1 MVRAFTNG
9 VAKFRQTYPFI
20 TPSQLAF
27 ISSDYGNNNWTNS
40 WPINAVFATNVP
52 TGLPRGGLS
61 GPTAVNDA
69 GREEWFS
76 KIYNLTCVQSFNY
89 RIYVV
94 AQLTDTNGNPKGA
107 MMRKYYQMY
116 LNYNGPQPPTGAP
129 DSQAPS
135 VSPLPT
141 YEAFY

>member
-1 MVRAFTNG
+1 M
-9 VAKFRQTYPFI
+9 YPFI

-27 ISSDYGNNNWTNS
+27 ISTKHGDTLWTDSKWWTNC
-40 WPINAVFATNVP
+40 AVFGTNSL
-52 TGLPRGGLS
+52 GGGLAGVTS
-61 GPTAVNDA
+61 INDE

-76 KIYNLTCVQSFNY
+76 KIYHLTCVQSYNY

-94 AQLTDTNGNPKGA
+94 AQLTETNGNPKGA
-107 MMRKYYQMY
+107 MMRKYYQIY
-116 LNYNGPQPPTGAP
+116 LNYNGPAPADGLP

>member
-9 VAKFRQTYPFI
+9 VVKFRQTYPFI
-20 TPSQLAF
+20 APSQIAF
-27 ISSDYGNNNWTNS
+27 ISSAYGTTNWTNN
-40 WPINAVFATNVP
+40 WPTTAVFATNVP
-52 TGLPRGGLS
+52 TGFPSGGLS
-61 GPTAVNDA
+61 GPTAVNDE

-107 MMRKYYQMY
+107 MMRKYYQIY

-129 DSQAPS
+129 DTQAPS